1 MTEHNQQFTS
11 ADGRRLGYN
20 MRGPADGKPLFYFHG
35 SPSSRLEAD
44 LFLSD
49 ELLQASKARLIA
61 VDRPGMGLSDFQP
74 DRRQLDWPADVV
86 ALADHLGI
94 ERFAVLGYSLGGPY
108 ALACAYAIPERVTR
122 AGIVSGAALFT
133 IPELAA
139 NINEG
144 TRRFL
149 TLPREK
155 PWLSHLF
162 LGFML
167 GILPRVAPGPFIKSA
182 VAILP
187 TPDRALVTTS
197 PEVQR
202 GFIRMVREAM
212 RQGTKGAHQDSLLTV
227 TDPGFRPE
235 EIRVPVLLWH
245 GELDQNIPVAMAR
258 YMAAEIPNC
267 QATFYPDEGHLSL
280 FEKHA
285 EMILRSLTE

>member
-1 MTEHNQQFTS
+1 MTKDNQQFAL

-20 MRGPADGKPLFYFHG
+20 ERGPVDGKPLFYFHG

-49 ELLQASKARLIA
+49 ELLRSSNTRLIVA
-61 VDRPGMGLSDFQP
+61 DRPGMGLSDFQP
-74 DRRQLDWPADVV
+74 DRRQLDWTRDVA
-86 ALADHLGI
+86 ALADHLEI

-108 ALACAYAIPERVTR
+108 ALACAYALPERLTR

-133 IPELAA
+133 IPELVA

-162 LGFML
+162 LGLML
-167 GILPRVAPGPFIKSA
+167 GILPRIAPGPFIKSA
-182 VAILP
+182 VAVLP
-187 TPDRALVTTS
+187 DPDKELVTTS
-197 PEVQR
+197 PEVQG

-212 RQGTKGAHQDSLLTV
+212 RQGTKGGHQDSLLSV
-227 TDPGFRPE
+227 TDPGFRLQ

-258 YMAAEIPNC
+258 YMATAIPNC
-267 QATFYPDEGHLSL
+267 QATYYAGEGHLSL
-280 FEKHA
+280 FKKHA
-285 EMILRSLTE
+285 ETILRSLTE